1 MGPDGKLYL
10 GLRWSKPRLG
20 RYDPKVGKFEYPG
33 MISKQSR
40 LCRVSVATDGR
51 VFCGVST
58 HAQLWI
64 YDPKT
69 DQEQRM
75 IEKGLDGLAIDPAG
89 NFYCKSGRRMVQ
101 YRRTK

>member
-1 MGPDGKLYL
+1 MASNGHGARLAVFDLKQRKLTELTEIPGDSGEVDRISMGPDGELYL

-20 RYDPKVGKFEYPG
+20 RYDPKVGKFEDLG
-33 MISKQSR
+33 
-40 LCRVSVATDGR
+40 
-51 VFCGVST
+51 
-58 HAQLWI
+58 
-64 YDPKT
+64 
-69 DQEQRM
+69 M